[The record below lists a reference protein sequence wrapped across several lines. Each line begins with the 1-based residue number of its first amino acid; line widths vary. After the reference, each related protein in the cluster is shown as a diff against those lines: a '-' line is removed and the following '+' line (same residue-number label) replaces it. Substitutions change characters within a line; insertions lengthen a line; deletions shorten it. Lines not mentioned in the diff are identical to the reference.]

1 VTDWQGAALV
11 VMAVA
16 LVVMAAVQ
24 VAGAVIAIRLARQV
38 SATADE
44 LRRELRPLME
54 QVRRIAD
61 EAERASRLATAQ
73 VARVDQLLAAV
84 ALRVEETVDVVQ
96 GALVGPLRQG
106 AAIVT
111 AVRTALSVFRTWQRR
126 RPARPVRE
134 ESEDP
139 MFVG

>member
-11 VMAVA
+11 VMAAA
-16 LVVMAAVQ
+16 LVVMAVIQ
-24 VAGAVIAIRLARQV
+24 VAAIVAALRLARQV
-38 SATADE
+38 TATTEA
-44 LRRELRPLME
+44 LRREVRPLID

-73 VARVDQLLAAV
+73 MARVDQLLASLAV
-84 ALRVEETVDVVQ
+84 RVEDTVDVVQ

-106 AAIVT
+106 AAMVT
-111 AVRTALSVFRTWQRR
+111 AVRAALSVFRSWQRR
-126 RPARPVRE
+126 PRRTRE
-134 ESEDP
+134 DTDDA

>member
-11 VMAVA
+11 VMAAA
-16 LVVMAAVQ
+16 LVVMAVIQ
-24 VAGAVIAIRLARQV
+24 VAAIAAALRLARQV
-38 SATADE
+38 TSTAE
-44 LRRELRPLME
+44 ALRREVRPLID

-73 VARVDQLLAAV
+73 VARVDQLLASMAV
-84 ALRVEETVDVVQ
+84 RIEETVDVVQ

-106 AAIVT
+106 AAVVT
-111 AVRTALSVFRTWQRR
+111 AVRAALSVFRSWQRR
-126 RPARPVRE
+126 PRRTRE
-134 ESEDP
+134 DTDDA

>member
-16 LVVMAAVQ
+16 LVVMAVIQ
-24 VAGAVIAIRLARQV
+24 VAAIVAALRLARQV
-38 SATADE
+38 TATTEA
-44 LRRELRPLME
+44 LRREVGPLID

-73 VARVDQLLAAV
+73 VVRVDQLLASLAV
-84 ALRVEETVDVVQ
+84 RVEETVDVVQ

-106 AAIVT
+106 AAMVT
-111 AVRTALSVFRTWQRR
+111 AVRAALAVFRTWQRQPR
-126 RPARPVRE
+126 RTRE
-134 ESEDP
+134 ETDDA